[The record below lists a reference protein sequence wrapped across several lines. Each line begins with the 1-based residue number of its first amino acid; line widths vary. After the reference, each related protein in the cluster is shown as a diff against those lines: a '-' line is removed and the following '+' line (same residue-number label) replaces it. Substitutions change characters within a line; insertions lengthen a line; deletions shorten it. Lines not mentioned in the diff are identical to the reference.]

1 MRLAVVRGPAGRQG
15 LSADFPSLAVEQT
28 AVVEVEHWLLRK
40 LTSDQLADAAVH
52 LMSDDRVHIS
62 AECALNELARQGLVE
77 TLNAR

>member
-1 MRLAVVRGPAGRQG
+1 
-15 LSADFPSLAVEQT
+15 
-28 AVVEVEHWLLRK
+28 LRK